1 MNDRTLYGVVA
12 GMGLIALGLAAS
24 PIAAEPY
31 LAVRTGLKCSACH
44 INRTGGGGRND
55 YGALFGQT
63 QLPVMV
69 GPAVSRRM
77 GDVFAAG
84 FDLRASASGFFRDV
98 DPRTS
103 LDLDE
108 AQAYVEARLLDR
120 ALAFYL
126 DQTVGPNRSASRE
139 VFALLERLP
148 LNGYAKVGKLLQPY
162 GLRLKD
168 DAEFVRD
175 RAGFTFATPD
185 LGVEVGIEPGPLQ
198 LVLAVTNGEQ
208 GGVESNS
215 GKQFTSTAQ
224 VVTRHVRLGASASR
238 NEGVARRDVVGGFGG
253 LGLGPVAVLGEVDL
267 IRDRTPT
274 ATLERLTGYVEADW
288 LVTRGVNAKVTY
300 GYFDGNLDVD
310 EDHRYRM
317 RFGLELFPRAFVQL
331 SGFYILEENIPQ
343 ATDDLDRG
351 LLELRLFF

>member
-1 MNDRTLYGVVA
+1 MSDFSLPRVA
-12 GMGLIALGLAAS
+12 ALGALALTFGAAH
-24 PIAAEPY
+24 PAAAEPY

-44 INRTGGGGRND
+44 VNRTGGGGRND
-55 YGALFGQT
+55 FGATFGQT
-63 QLPVMV
+63 QLPATV
-69 GPAVSRRM
+69 GTAVSRRL
-77 GDVFAAG
+77 GDVFAVG
-84 FDLRASASGFFRDV
+84 FDLRAFATGFFEDV
-98 DPRTS
+98 DPRVS
-103 LDLDE
+103 LDMDE
-108 AQAYVEARLLDR
+108 AQAYAEARLLDR

-148 LNGYAKVGKLLQPY
+148 LNGYAKVGKLLLPY

-175 RAGFTFATPD
+175 RTGFTFATPD
-185 LGVEVGIEPGPLQ
+185 LGAEVGIEPGPLQ

-208 GGVESNS
+208 GAVESNS

-224 VVTRHVRLGASASR
+224 VVTRRVRLGASASR

-253 LGLGPVAVLGEVDL
+253 LSLGPLAVLGEVDL
-267 IRDRTPT
+267 IRDRTP
-274 ATLERLTGYVEADW
+274 AGTLERLAGYVEGDW
-288 LVTRGVNAKVTY
+288 LLTRGVNAKVTY
-300 GYFDGNLDVD
+300 GYFDRNLDVD
-310 EDHRYRM
+310 QDHRYRA
-317 RFGLELFPRAFVQL
+317 RFGLEVFPYAFVQL

-343 ATDDLDRG
+343 ATDDLDRA

>member
-1 MNDRTLYGVVA
+1 PV
-12 GMGLIALGLAAS
+12 
-24 PIAAEPY
+24 AAEPY

-63 QLPVMV
+63 QLPLTA
-69 GPAVSRRM
+69 GTAVSRRL

-84 FDLRASASGFFRDV
+84 FDLRASASGFFEDV

-103 LDLDE
+103 MDLDE

-139 VFALLERLP
+139 IFAMLERLP
-148 LNGYAKVGKLLQPY
+148 LNGYAKVGKLLPPY

-168 DAEFVRD
+168 DFEFVRD
-175 RAGFTFATPD
+175 RTGFTFATPD
-185 LGVEVGIEPGPLQ
+185 LGIELGIEPGPVQ
-198 LVLAVTNGEQ
+198 VVLAVTNGEQ

-215 GKQFTSTAQ
+215 GKQVTSTAQ
-224 VVTRHVRLGASASR
+224 VVTRYVRLGASASR
-238 NEGVARRDVVGGFGG
+238 NESAARRDVVGGFGG
-253 LGLGPVAVLGEVDL
+253 VGMGPLALLGEVDL

-274 ATLERLTGYVEADW
+274 GTLERLAGFVEGDW

-300 GYFDGNLDVD
+300 GYFDRNLDVD

-317 RFGLELFPRAFVQL
+317 RFGLEVFPRAFVQV

-343 ATDDLDRG
+343 ATDDLDRA